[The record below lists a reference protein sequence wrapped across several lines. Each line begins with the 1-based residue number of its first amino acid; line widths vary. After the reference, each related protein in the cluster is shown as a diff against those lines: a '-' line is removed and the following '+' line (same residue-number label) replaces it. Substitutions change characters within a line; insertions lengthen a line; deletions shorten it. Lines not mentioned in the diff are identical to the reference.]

1 MTTTESEARRTTTP
15 NFSPELSIG
24 PPLERV
30 VTAAS
35 PLLTPRHP
43 PRFTPVVLSG
53 APRTLFS
60 NLYSMVRSWE
70 GSPHSMERTPALTR
84 ETARSSFR
92 LLPLLVAIQPLFT
105 TLHAAFTKPRT
116 ALTPGLRSRV
126 ISAQEM
132 LPPLVPLA
140 ALRTSPPLTRPTT
153 PQPSS
158 SLEPPME
165 RVGAR

>member
-24 PPLERV
+24 PPLEHA

-60 NLYSMVRSWE
+60 NLYSMVRSWA
-70 GSPHSMERTPALTR
+70 GSPHSMEPPPALR
-84 ETARSSFR
+84 GDAARSSSP
-92 LLPLLVAIQPLFT
+92 LLPLRVAIPPLFT
-105 TLHAAFTKPRT
+105 TLHPAFTKPRT

-132 LPPLVPLA
+132 LPPLAPLA
-140 ALRTSPPLTRPTT
+140 PLKTSPPLTRPTT

-158 SLEPPME
+158 
-165 RVGAR
+165 